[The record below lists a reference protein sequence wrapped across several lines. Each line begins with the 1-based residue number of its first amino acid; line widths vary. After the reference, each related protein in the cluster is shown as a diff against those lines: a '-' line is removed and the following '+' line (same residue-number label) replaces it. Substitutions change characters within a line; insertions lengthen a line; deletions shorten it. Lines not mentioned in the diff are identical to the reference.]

1 MRSAWCPSQLLACH
15 VCRLSRETFV
25 TTDKPN
31 RWAVEQPWT
40 SPQQHKTTQKR
51 TTVNRHTH
59 TSRGI
64 WRGLGPG
71 VCWGTCKAGPNS
83 GHNARAQPKKAGF
96 TYCPQR
102 VPQSGSVRK
111 GGKVREKVGTAHP
124 RLSSQEPFLAALC
137 TPSHS
142 GRGRAKSWMYR
153 TPTNKNHEDPQTP
166 RLQHNTRPQTGDE
179 SVDPPSPPHDLNL
192 TKNPPRA
199 GTPVIFRYRRL
210 TFERLWAEY
219 VLKYVLDPPPWG
231 PNTMPLPHH
240 GHCSPA

>member
-1 MRSAWCPSQLLACH
+1 MLMITGTDALSLVPLSAASLPCVPTF
-15 VCRLSRETFV
+15 SR
-25 TTDKPN
+25 DICYN
-31 RWAVEQPWT
+31 RQTEPLGR
-40 SPQQHKTTQKR
+40 R
-51 TTVNRHTH
+51 TTVDVPSTAQDHPKKNNRKPSHTY
-59 TSRGI
+59 TRGI

-166 RLQHNTRPQTGDE
+166 RLQPTHGHKRGMNPWT
-179 SVDPPSPPHDLNL
+179 PP
-192 TKNPPRA
+192 PPR
-199 GTPVIFRYRRL
+199 TI
-210 TFERLWAEY
+210 
-219 VLKYVLDPPPWG
+219 
-231 PNTMPLPHH
+231 
-240 GHCSPA
+240 